1 MSKFN
6 LTAQIQLQA
15 PKNAAQV
22 VNQIQR
28 QLSGVNVNVNVKGG
42 PQATKQVQNLTKA
55 TNQAAT
61 ASERLGKTITV
72 SIKRYAG
79 MAIATR
85 AVSLFTNTLGNAIQE
100 AIDFEREL
108 IKVVQVTGRSI
119 QSLRGLTNE
128 ITRLSTAFGASST
141 SLINVSRI
149 LSQAGL
155 SAQETKTALD
165 ALARSTL
172 APTFDDIT
180 QTAEGA
186 VAIFNQFQQGAAAL
200 EKQLGAINAV
210 AGKFAVEAGD
220 LISVIRRT
228 GGVFK
233 AAGGDLNEL
242 IALFTSVRATTRE
255 SAESIAT
262 GLRTIFTRI
271 QRPKTIEFMKQ
282 FGVQLTDLEGKFVG
296 PFEAVKRLSA
306 ALAGL
311 EQGDLQ
317 FIAIAEELGG
327 FRQIGKVIPLIQQFQ
342 ISQQALN
349 EAIKGGDSLTKDAAT
364 AQLALAVRIS
374 KVKEEFLALIR
385 AITESK
391 SFQLFANTA
400 LNIASALI
408 KVADALKPIIPL
420 ITAFAAVKFA
430 KGIGGVL
437 GGIKGFNRGGIVP
450 GSGNRDTVPAMLTPG
465 EFVIRKSSVAK
476 LGADNLEAMNNNRYA
491 LGGPITRT
499 KPLGMLVRKEG
510 EDPSDFTG
518 EMPLK
523 SIRRGTQAI
532 KELQQL
538 QAEQG
543 LNIQLRSKVATS
555 AFNKSDQF
563 TKAAET
569 PILNS
574 IDEAAASLTESSGGT
589 KVSGDD
595 AKNKAKAAL
604 GQLFEDFITSVG
616 SLDKPGTANFD
627 LIGAEKRLKP
637 HTKEDIK
644 QYTDI
649 KLNANQANADNII
662 KKAANQGLYDSAAR
676 RRITAIGQQEGFA
689 SGGAVGTDTVPALLT
704 PGEFVVNRASAQ
716 KIGYDSL
723 NRMNKVGKYAAGG
736 VVTPN
741 RHFYGNGP
749 MGSPGSIPGMKVS
762 SKVSKPANTAP
773 QKDAAKATEDMSTKM
788 LLASAALQAMIP
800 AIDENSSA
808 SQKAVAKLATFA
820 TTILTVT
827 SALQAFGVK
836 LSLQNLSGKGIKRAT
851 TKGLG
856 RVGSRLRGV
865 GQGMQG
871 GNFPT
876 LGKGIGKVGN
886 LFSKLAP
893 KLGSFAGAIAGP
905 ALGLTAL
912 FGGISAV
919 VSGFNDFEGQLNDA
933 IKANDVAKAQQ
944 MSLANANEK
953 AIPIVGGLVSGLFEA
968 AGASDTLTG
977 ILSTVGGPTAAS
989 LEAGVKAQIKANQAT
1004 KAMGDAA
1011 KVASTAME
1019 DLKNGTITA
1028 AEGLERIQAA
1038 QSAQRA
1044 SRRAATEFAQ
1054 ANVENRSTGAG
1065 AVTRNILTL
1074 GGLLGET
1081 SSQRNRRLSE
1091 ESASGIRTETQRQ
1104 AEAFQQQSAMRNAS
1118 IRSVFARGGTREQAA
1133 EAAGI
1138 NEMRQDQRRTER
1150 EAQRLAL
1157 AGDEQGAKAL
1167 FDQAKQ
1173 IGEQIEQT
1181 EKSLDNIGDASDR
1194 ARAAIEAMS
1203 LGMGNATA
1211 AATAASVGLETM
1223 LASSKNGFNPLEV
1236 AITTLQASV
1245 TAAARGM
1252 DADDLAAASQTAA
1265 DALKALDADADVS
1278 KFQQNIKAV
1287 QEAQRAL
1294 PSALKGVQNILLDQ
1308 EGAGLTADM
1317 TPQAI
1322 KDNLAD
1328 AIGRSLEGDA
1338 SISKEAREG
1347 LVAQIKNMDIDEDEL
1362 NRIMQEGDVDALSK
1376 ILGDIGD
1383 AALSQILPALQEQ
1396 AKFQNQINQL
1406 TQQRIA
1412 LENTFID
1419 AQKKAIDTQLEV
1431 ADILAKHG
1439 GPAVTAEQRTN
1450 ALIQQGNI
1458 DSSRLGGVQA
1468 LQTGSAAEFRARA
1481 LQSRDRLNQL
1491 QNAEAVGNQ
1500 AGIERNAE
1508 IERLKQFQQQEA
1520 DRIKQG
1526 IAAREKEL
1534 ELIKTRNAEEKK
1546 GLEALLEGDFEA
1558 FFDSQAATGA
1568 TAALATGN
1576 VQAAQMFGTAGLAG
1590 AFQNL
1595 QGMQE
1600 AGVNTV
1606 FGQQIGGQGGLLE
1619 RSAGAALGQF
1629 GMAGS
1634 AGILAGTD
1642 PESEAIRAEITELA
1656 PVLNELAQTTTMA
1669 ANNDLLAAD
1678 KQMEAAQKQFDAATQ
1693 RVAEAKAAAP
1703 PPPPP
1708 VERALGGMIYA
1719 NRGMFVP
1726 RGTDTVPAM
1735 LTPGEFVVRRSAVQ
1749 RGNNLQLLKAINSG
1763 GASAQGGAQ
1772 GLSRGGSVNY
1782 LANGGEASGGG
1793 FGLSTEVLNNFAS
1806 ALNNFNTQLA
1816 EHIQNLQ
1823 NIQLQVTLAPTN
1835 VNVNLTGTSFL
1846 ESLTTTLKS
1855 ELMNFVS
1862 DEIRSHSVGAGG
1874 KLTKDTMGV

>member
-15 PKNAAQV
+15 PKNASQV

-28 QLSGVNVNVNVKGG
+28 QLSGVNVNVNVQGG
-42 PQATKQVQNLTKA
+42 PQATKQVNNLTKA

-61 ASERLGKTITV
+61 ASERLGKTITG

-85 AVSLFTNTLGNAIQE
+85 AVSLFTNTLGSAISE

-128 ITRLSTAFGASST
+128 ITRLSKAFGASSS

-186 VAIFNQFQQGAAAL
+186 VAIFNQFRQGAAAL

-271 QRPKTIEFMKQ
+271 QRPKTIEFMRQ
-282 FGVQLTDLEGKFVG
+282 FGVELTDLEGKFVG
-296 PFEAVKRLSA
+296 PFEAVKRLSS

-317 FIAIAEELGG
+317 FIRIAEELGG

-342 ISQQALN
+342 VSQQALN
-349 EAIKGGDSLTKDAAT
+349 AAIKGGDSLTKDAAT
-364 AQLALAVRIS
+364 AQQALAVRIS
-374 KVKEEFLALIR
+374 KVREEFLALIR
-385 AITESK
+385 SLTETK

-430 KGIGGVL
+430 RGIGGVL
-437 GGIKGFNRGGIVP
+437 GGIKGFNRGGVVP

-476 LGADNLEAMNNNRYA
+476 LGADNLEAMNKYA
-491 LGGPITRT
+491 TGGVVGMQSAKIQKNIYRSKLSTAKDENERFTDGTHQFTEKDTVTAVVRP
-499 KPLGMLVRKEG
+499 KPV
-510 EDPSDFTG
+510 DPKT
-518 EMPLK
+518 LLQ
-523 SIRRGTQAI
+523 GT
-532 KELQQL
+532 LQQQRQ
-538 QAEQG
+538 QATQ
-543 LNIQLRSKVATS
+543 
-555 AFNKSDQF
+555 FNS
-563 TKAAET
+563 
-569 PILNS
+569 LNS
-574 IDEAAASLTESSGGT
+574 KPIQQGE
-589 KVSGDD
+589 
-595 AKNKAKAAL
+595 
-604 GQLFEDFITSVG
+604 LFEDMLARAGVISQGPKYSGKNPLDGTIG
-616 SLDKPGTANFD
+616 SNFAEVKRTAVDPIKILDKRLRHELLHGNK
-627 LIGAEKRLKP
+627 LSGEKLTGKGD
-637 HTKEDIK
+637 DISLTGVT
-644 QYTDI
+644 QITP
-649 KLNANQANADNII
+649 
-662 KKAANQGLYDSAAR
+662 STT
-676 RRITAIGQQEGFA
+676 RIPKFA

-723 NRMNKVGKYAAGG
+723 NRMNKVGKYANGG
-736 VVTPN
+736 VVQRFANGGGPVQYISASALRQSTTAINPN
-741 RHFYGNGP
+741 
-749 MGSPGSIPGMKVS
+749 VT
-762 SKVSKPANTAP
+762 SKATHLGAS
-773 QKDAAKATEDMSTKM
+773 QKQAAKATEDMSTKM
-788 LLASAALQAMIP
+788 LLASAALQSMIP

-820 TTILTVT
+820 TTILTVNA
-827 SALQAFGVK
+827 ALQAFGIK
-836 LSLQNLSGKGIKRAT
+836 LSLQNLSGGGLKKSIRRGGRGIGSTLRRA
-851 TKGLG
+851 G
-856 RVGSRLRGV
+856 R
-865 GQGMQG
+865 GMQG

-876 LGKGIGKVGN
+876 LGKGIGKIGN

-944 MSLANANEK
+944 MALANANEK

-977 ILSTVGGPTAAS
+977 ILATVGGPTAAS
-989 LEAGVKAQIKANQAT
+989 LQAGVKAQIKANQAT
-1004 KAMGDAA
+1004 KAMGEAA
-1011 KVASTAME
+1011 KVASTAMD

-1028 AEGLERIQAA
+1028 AEGLARIQAA

-1054 ANVENRSTGAG
+1054 ANVENQSTGG
-1065 AVTRNILTL
+1065 LGVVRNVLTL

-1081 SSQRNRRLSE
+1081 SSQRNRRLGE
-1091 ESASGIRTETQRQ
+1091 ESASGIRTETQRD
-1104 AEAFQQQSAMRNAS
+1104 AEAFQQQSAMRNAT
-1118 IRSVFARGGTREQAA
+1118 IRSVFARGGTREQASQ
-1133 EAAGI
+1133 AAGI
-1138 NEMRQDQRRTER
+1138 DEMRQRQKDTMEDAR
-1150 EAQRLAL
+1150 ELAL
-1157 AGDEQGAKAL
+1157 AGDDVGAKAL

-1181 EKSLDNIGDASDR
+1181 EKSLDNISDASDR
-1194 ARAAIEAMS
+1194 AKAAIEAMS

-1294 PSALKGVQNILLDQ
+1294 PSALKGVQSILLDQ
-1308 EGAGLTADM
+1308 EGAGITADM

-1406 TQQRIA
+1406 AQQRIA
-1412 LENTFID
+1412 LENSFID

-1450 ALIQQGNI
+1450 ALVQQGNI

-1468 LQTGSAAEFRARA
+1468 LRTGSAAEFRARA
-1481 LQSRDRLNQL
+1481 LQSRDRLNEL
-1491 QNAEAVGNQ
+1491 QNADAVGNQ

-1526 IAAREKEL
+1526 ITAREKEL
-1534 ELIKTRNAEEKK
+1534 ELIKSRNAEEKK
-1546 GLEALLEGDFEA
+1546 GLESLLDGDFEA
-1558 FFDSQAATGA
+1558 FFDAQAATGA

-1576 VQAAQMFGTAGLAG
+1576 DQLLSAFGAGGAAG
-1590 AFQNL
+1590 AFRNL
-1595 QGMQE
+1595 QSMQE
-1600 AGVNTV
+1600 AGVNTI
-1606 FGQQIGGQGGLLE
+1606 FGQQIGGAGGMLE
-1619 RSAGAALGQF
+1619 RGAQAALSPF

-1634 AGILAGTD
+1634 AGVLAGTD

-1669 ANNDLLAAD
+1669 ANNELQAAD

-1693 RVAEAKAAAP
+1693 RVKEAQAAAP
-1703 PPPPP
+1703 PPPPAP

-1719 NRGMFVP
+1719 NRGIFVP

-1749 RGNNLQLLKAINSG
+1749 RGNNLQLLKAINNG
-1763 GASAQGGAQ
+1763 GASVEGGAQ

-1782 LANGGEASGGG
+1782 LANGGQASGG
-1793 FGLSTEVLNNFAS
+1793 FGLSTETVNTFAS

-1835 VNVNLTGTSFL
+1835 VNVNLNGTSFL
-1846 ESLTTTLKS
+1846 ESLTSTLKS

-1874 KLTKDTMGV
+1874 KLTKDNMGV